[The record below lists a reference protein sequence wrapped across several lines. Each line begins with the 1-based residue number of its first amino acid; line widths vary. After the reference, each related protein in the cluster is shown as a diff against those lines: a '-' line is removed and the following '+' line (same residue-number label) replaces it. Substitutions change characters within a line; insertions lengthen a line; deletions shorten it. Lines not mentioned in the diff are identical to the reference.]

1 MRKPT
6 LYRGAGFSNSAEINA
21 NIRRGTIVS
30 HALQPARRNAT
41 GTPTLGDL
49 SARLYGPITRDRY
62 GATIEDEPIPASE
75 PTHYPTT
82 GPAERPGRHP
92 FGMPA
97 LSPAEIR
104 RRRSE
109 RKIQTELRRRSER

>member
-1 MRKPT
+1 MKMPDPMAT
-6 LYRGAGFSNSAEINA
+6 GSGIGGSADGSSK
-21 NIRRGTIVS
+21 IRRAS
-30 HALQPARRNAT
+30 LPDHP
-41 GTPTLGDL
+41 TPGDL

-75 PTHYPTT
+75 PTHCPKT

-109 RKIQTELRRRSER
+109 RKIQTELRRRAER